1 MRKRRMAAL
10 IMGAVIT
17 LCCGCTDSKSEI
29 IETGDYSDIVGVFS
43 NNDIAEAIQKVS
55 DDNTIVLDTA
65 VIDLDYDGTDELL
78 VLSSWGKN
86 EIHLFCKSGDQ
97 IIEKYAFGMGMLNYI
112 DKLEFI
118 PCFDKENQIYCFEF
132 HYDNGGVMTADVVAG
147 IMKNENSG
155 EFEIHYL
162 LSKGIL
168 NYSNLEHQTKKE
180 FYRIGWNQFDVALD
194 KDYNDISKEKYMELY
209 SGLFDGL
216 K

>member
-1 MRKRRMAAL
+1 MKKRRIAEL
-10 IMGAVIT
+10 IIGGMIL
-17 LCCGCTDSKSEI
+17 LCCGCTDSKSEVV
-29 IETGDYSDIVGVFS
+29 ETSDYSDNIQDFS
-43 NNDIAEAIQKVS
+43 NDDIAEAIQMVS

-86 EIHLFCKSGDQ
+86 EIHLFCKSGDK
-97 IIEKYAFGMGMLNYI
+97 IIEKYTFGMGMLNYI
-112 DKLEFI
+112 DKLELI

-132 HYDNGGVMTADVVAG
+132 HYDNCGVMTADVVAG
-147 IMKNENSG
+147 IMKNENNG
-155 EFEIHYL
+155 EFEVHYL

-168 NYSNLEHQTKKE
+168 NYSNLESLTEKE

-209 SGLFDGL
+209 CGLFEG
-216 K
+216 